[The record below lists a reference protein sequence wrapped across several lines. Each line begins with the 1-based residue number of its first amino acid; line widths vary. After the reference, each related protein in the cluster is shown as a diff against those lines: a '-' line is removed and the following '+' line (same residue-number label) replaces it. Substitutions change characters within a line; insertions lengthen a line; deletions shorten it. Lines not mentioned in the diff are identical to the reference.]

1 MKVVFIQEFVP
12 SYRVP
17 FFTGLSRVPGIDLT
31 LLAGAGGEDE
41 GFDAPRPAE
50 SSFRWI
56 TLPRRVVGRRGA
68 RLVILDSLLP
78 TLRAERPEVVI
89 TTGAKS
95 FVQNHAL
102 IAARR
107 LGRFRLY
114 FFQHAKDYRAMGRLR
129 RALEWALFRWWLY
142 PNCDGIILYTED
154 ERRAL
159 LKRGLDS
166 ERVFYA
172 NNTIDTATVARLRE
186 ELRQGE
192 IDAVLDAFGVDKRPS
207 VLYIGRLVAG
217 KDVEVLPAVFEAL
230 RVRVPA
236 AQLIVVGDGPLAPT
250 LRRDMTGHDGVVMT
264 GPVYDERRIA
274 CLMSA
279 CRFVFIPDCAGLSVN
294 HAFAYGRPFVT
305 YASPEH
311 GPEIGYLVPGENGLI
326 LDRSK
331 PTANTDLMG
340 RLLTDDAW
348 WGEMSA
354 AAKRTAERLTM
365 SAMVANVARAIQRGS
380 ALA

>member
-12 SYRVP
+12 SYRIP

-31 LLAGAGGEDE
+31 LVAGAGGEDE

-236 AQLIVVGDGPLAPT
+236 AQLIVVGDGPLAAT
-250 LRRDMTGHDGVVMT
+250 LRRDMAGRDGVVMT

-274 CLMSA
+274 CLMSV
-279 CRFVFIPDCAGLSVN
+279 CRFVFIPGYAGLSVN
-294 HAFAYGRPFVT
+294 HAFSYGRPFVT
-305 YASPEH
+305 YRSPEH
-311 GPEIGYLVPGENGLI
+311 KPEIGYLVPGENGLM
-326 LDRSK
+326 LDRGT
-331 PTANTDLMG
+331 PTTNTDLLA

-348 WGEMSA
+348 WGRMSA
-354 AAKRTAERLTM
+354 AAQRTAERLTM